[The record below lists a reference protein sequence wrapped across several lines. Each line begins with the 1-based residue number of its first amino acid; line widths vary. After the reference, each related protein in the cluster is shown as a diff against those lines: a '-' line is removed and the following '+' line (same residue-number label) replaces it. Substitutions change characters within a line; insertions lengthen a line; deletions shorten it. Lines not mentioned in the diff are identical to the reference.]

1 MFKFSSQMEVCSLT
15 VAVGTCNVA
24 FLSTSCIL
32 PLVGDLAVCINAAT
46 LALIDAGIPLKDFVC
61 ACSAGYIEDKPFV
74 GMLHVRCRLSA
85 VCLVQSINPSA
96 DWKLSCLVLVHLLH
110 PSHAKHAHTTS
121 LIVSDMLHTTSLLS
135 SNIHTV

>member
-1 MFKFSSQMEVCSLT
+1 MFKFSSQMEVRSLT

-32 PLVGDLAVCINAAT
+32 ALVGDLAVCINAAT

-74 GMLHVRCRLSA
+74 GMLHVRYRLSA
-85 VCLVQSINPSA
+85 V
-96 DWKLSCLVLVHLLH
+96 
-110 PSHAKHAHTTS
+110 
-121 LIVSDMLHTTSLLS
+121 
-135 SNIHTV
+135 